1 MEQPLGDHGEHEL
14 PFPTGL
20 GREEALEA
28 EVPHRTDNG
37 FHRAMREG
45 VLHHEEAVQGHERHI
60 LQQQAERVDLWARPM
75 SQICQGALADMLAF
89 PPCLAQ
95 QDRWT

>member
-1 MEQPLGDHGEHEL
+1 MKQPLGNHGEHEL

-20 GREEALEA
+20 RRQEDIEA
-28 EVPHRTDNG
+28 ELPHRADNG

-60 LQQQAERVDLWARPM
+60 VPQQAERVDLWGRPM
-75 SQICQGALADMLAF
+75 GQIRQGALADMLAF

-95 QDRWT
+95 